1 MNTSVLYA
9 VFKRNFV
16 SYFSNPTGYL
26 FICVFVLLSSIAAF
40 WPVEFFNTNLANLDQ
55 LNNNPYLNFFT
66 IMLVFIPAITMGI
79 WSDERRQGTDEL
91 LLTIPAG
98 DFNVVLGKYLAAVAV
113 FTVALLYSLACNYG
127 LLRLLLGNPDV
138 GLFLGTYAGYWLVG
152 LAMLAIGMVA
162 SFLTGN
168 LTIAF
173 VLGVL
178 FNAPLVL
185 IAVVANATAE
195 FLLTPEASA
204 AIKPWGLHAQFQDF
218 SRGVLSSAAAAYFLL
233 IVAVMLYVSV
243 ILIGRRHW
251 RSGRGTN
258 LQPAFLFGL
267 ARAVGSQLRR
277 PGDAPVG
284 PGGMQSSV
292 ASWTAR
298 WPALAT
304 SLGPYCTTAAL
315 VGCLAVAYLVLHW
328 ALLRHWSGGPREP
341 AGASRTRLVPVLH
354 FAVLALAGLAVAAI
368 YWERHSRT
376 PPAAIPGSILLVVLG
391 IYLVALVALAAG
403 WRRYPHGAS
412 LVPGHCI
419 VRFLALLLAAA
430 GLTMVLQRHNARMDV
445 TSERLSSLSPQTLKL
460 LEGLKLDRP
469 VRIEAFVSP
478 IVPEDYVQTRLE
490 LVEHAPRDPGPPA
503 RQGRGPDPAHRA
515 AERRRRPGRAP
526 LRHHAPPRG
535 NPQQRR
541 RGHDSIFLGVA
552 MTSGLQ
558 KVIVPFID
566 KGIPAEYEIIRSLCT
581 VAQQKRKRVGILAT
595 DAPLY
600 GALNMQTFTP
610 SPNWPIIDELQKQY
624 EVVRSGRQ
632 QAHHRALRRAAGRAA
647 VDAGPRRHGELPRR
661 RAQRA
666 ADGHFR
672 GPLPDPAQ

>member
-98 DFNVVLGKYLAAVAV
+98 DFDVVLGKYLAAVAV

-251 RSGRGTN
+251 RSGRGTTSS
-258 LQPAFLFGL
+258 PLFYSVLHGLWAVSFAGL
-267 ARAVGSQLRR
+267 AMLLL
-277 PGDAPVG
+277 APAL
-284 PGGMQSSV
+284 QSSV

-341 AGASRTRLVPVLH
+341 AGASRARLVPVLH

-403 WRRYPHGAS
+403 WRRVSARRLAGAGSLHRAVPGLAAGGRGANDGPATARRPHGRDQRAAQ
-412 LVPGHCI
+412 
-419 VRFLALLLAAA
+419 LAVAADAEAA
-430 GLTMVLQRHNARMDV
+430 GGVEAGPAGADRSLRQPHRAR
-445 TSERLSSLSPQTLKL
+445 RLRA
-460 LEGLKLDRP
+460 D
-469 VRIEAFVSP
+469 A
-478 IVPEDYVQTRLE
+478 LE

-503 RQGRGPDPAHRA
+503 RQG
-515 AERRRRPGRAP
+515 
-526 LRHHAPPRG
+526 
-535 NPQQRR
+535 
-541 RGHDSIFLGVA
+541 
-552 MTSGLQ
+552 
-558 KVIVPFID
+558 
-566 KGIPAEYEIIRSLCT
+566 
-581 VAQQKRKRVGILAT
+581 
-595 DAPLY
+595 
-600 GALNMQTFTP
+600 
-610 SPNWPIIDELQKQY
+610 
-624 EVVRSGRQ
+624 
-632 QAHHRALRRAAGRAA
+632 
-647 VDAGPRRHGELPRR
+647 
-661 RAQRA
+661 
-666 ADGHFR
+666 
-672 GPLPDPAQ
+672 